1 MVALKIGVKKTFG
14 NRCITIKTK
23 KEMKKNLFMV
33 AAVALMALISCNK
46 EEINNNV
53 VEQPQEPSY
62 YVEFVASIADDADT
76 KAFDAATPKTYWVE
90 GEAISING
98 KKFEVKEV
106 LENGNA
112 IFENKEEL
120 GEGFGAPYSAVYPYS
135 AGTSFDAVTVPSEQ
149 TAIAGNI
156 APEALV
162 AVAQSENN
170 TLNFKHLTSLLKFQ
184 VPAACSEVT
193 ISSGNALSGS
203 VKVTSVL
210 DKDIAFSD
218 ESASKSLKI
227 TGSFEAGK
235 DYYLSVLPGTKSNFV
250 VRIDGYLSRNAES
263 VNISRSKIVNMKKLP
278 AAVDAKW
285 RLKGSFDWSTGKVF
299 YKDLNGYIV
308 VKNVTFDSTT
318 EFKAHNQDGK
328 DEWCRAA
335 ANVALGNQW
344 YKIGQYD
351 GGNSR
356 IIKGTYDVYVDPVG
370 YNIYFITA
378 GENLTAAIPTTRI
391 VTVYL
396 NSTDYN
402 SLWCWN
408 KDKSSENFTGGSWP
422 GQNSTTNEVI
432 NGKTYRKWVLKSCNI
447 GAYTNMIFSKN
458 GNSQTGEDGN
468 TGLLMGETMFVKLD
482 GGKTRFNNDI

>member
-1 MVALKIGVKKTFG
+1 
-14 NRCITIKTK
+14 
-23 KEMKKNLFMV
+23 MKKNLFMV
-33 AAVALMALISCNK
+33 AAVALMALVSCNK

-53 VEQPQEPSY
+53 VEQPQKPSY

-98 KKFEVKEV
+98 KKFEVKEL

-135 AGTSFDAVTVPSEQ
+135 AGTSFDAVTVLSEQ
-149 TAIAGNI
+149 TAVAGNI

-210 DKDIAFSD
+210 DKDIVFSD

-250 VRIDGYLSRNAES
+250 VRIDGYLSKNAES
-263 VNISRSKIVNMKKLP
+263 VKISRSKIVNMKALP
-278 AAVDAKW
+278 EPVASDWGIVDATNNWNEK
-285 RLKGSFDWSTGKVF
+285 SPITM
-299 YKDLNGYIV
+299 YEDLNGCLLV
-308 VKNVTFDSTT
+308 RGFSGGAFKFVKSKTWN
-318 EFKAHNQDGK
+318 
-328 DEWCRAA
+328 
-335 ANVALGNQW
+335 
-344 YKIGQYD
+344 I
-351 GGNSR
+351 SR
-356 IIKGTYDVYVDPVG
+356 GIRSREASPVKGTWNLCGTKDISLSSGEYDV
-370 YNIYFITA
+370 
-378 GENLTAAIPTTRI
+378 
-391 VTVYL
+391 
-396 NSTDYN
+396 
-402 SLWCWN
+402 
-408 KDKSSENFTGGSWP
+408 
-422 GQNSTTNEVI
+422 
-432 NGKTYRKWVLKSCNI
+432 
-447 GAYTNMIFSKN
+447 
-458 GNSQTGEDGN
+458 
-468 TGLLMGETMFVKLD
+468 
-482 GGKTRFNNDI
+482 

>member
-1 MVALKIGVKKTFG
+1 MVALKNGVKKIFG
-14 NRCITIKTK
+14 NRCVTIKTK

-33 AAVALMALISCNK
+33 AAVALMALVSCNK

-76 KAFDAATPKTYWVE
+76 KAFDAELKKTYWVE

-120 GEGFGAPYSAVYPYS
+120 GEGFRAPYSAVYPYS

-162 AVAQSENN
+162 VVAQSENN

-203 VKVTSVL
+203 VKVSSVL

-218 ESASKSLKI
+218 ASASKSLKI
-227 TGSFEAGK
+227 TGPFEAGK

-250 VRIDGYLSRNAES
+250 VRIDGYLSKNAES
-263 VNISRSKIVNMKKLP
+263 VTISRSKIVNMKALP
-278 AAVDAKW
+278 AAIKSAWGVIG
-285 RLKGSFDWSTGKVF
+285 LKGDWNNDIAM
-299 YKDLNGYIV
+299 YNDLDGYYV
-308 VKNVTFDSTT
+308 AKNVEIKSTD
-318 EFKAHNQDGK
+318 EFKLRKDGK
-328 DEWCRAA
+328 WTTSISGGITAPDTKR
-335 ANVALGNQW
+335 
-344 YKIGQYD
+344 D
-351 GGNSR
+351 GGWVNMTIS
-356 IIKGTYDVYVDPVG
+356 KAGTYDVYTNGQQYYIMTPGKFPSEASAPGPIEITVTFDGDTNRNYIHIWSDGGEIANNKQCNSTNPFTWKVTVPVG
-370 YNIYFITA
+370 DQQKRDYQFILKKGNGWGSYQTA
-378 GENLTAAIPTTRI
+378 DSDKLCLRNPMPLKI
-391 VTVYL
+391 VG
-396 NSTDYN
+396 
-402 SLWCWN
+402 N
-408 KDKSSENFTGGSWP
+408 KVTHK
-422 GQNSTTNEVI
+422 
-432 NGKTYRKWVLKSCNI
+432 
-447 GAYTNMIFSKN
+447 
-458 GNSQTGEDGN
+458 
-468 TGLLMGETMFVKLD
+468 
-482 GGKTRFNNDI
+482 

>member
-33 AAVALMALISCNK
+33 AAVALMALVSCNK

-62 YVEFVASIADDADT
+62 YVEFVASIAEDADT
-76 KAFDAATPKTYWVE
+76 KAFDPATPKTYWVE

-149 TAIAGNI
+149 TAFAGNI

-250 VRIDGYLSRNAES
+250 VRIDGYLSNNAES
-263 VNISRSKIVNMKKLP
+263 VKISRSKVVNMKKLTQP
-278 AAVDAKW
+278 EVSSWGIVGATNGW
-285 RLKGSFDWSTGKVF
+285 NEQSPITM
-299 YKDLNGYIV
+299 YEDLNGCLLV
-308 VKNVTFDSTT
+308 RGFSGG
-318 EFKAHNQDGK
+318 EFKFVKSKTWNISRGIRSREASPVKGTWNLCGTKNISLSDGK
-328 DEWCRAA
+328 
-335 ANVALGNQW
+335 
-344 YKIGQYD
+344 
-351 GGNSR
+351 
-356 IIKGTYDVYVDPVG
+356 YDVYFNPKNGVFNFVDNGANVDNYLPTG
-370 YNIYFITA
+370 KAIYLQVKDWSNADAYFEAWVWGSSQADAWYKFAMA
-378 GENLTAAIPTTRI
+378 GEKDNNHYVVYVPNDATGMKILRKDPKSASQAWSSWNDSGDQTIPSDKNMFI
-391 VTVYL
+391 E
-396 NSTDYN
+396 SG
-402 SLWCWN
+402 WN
-408 KDKSSENFTGGSWP
+408 KYSWGS
-422 GQNSTTNEVI
+422 
-432 NGKTYRKWVLKSCNI
+432 
-447 GAYTNMIFSKN
+447 YT
-458 GNSQTGEDGN
+458 E
-468 TGLLMGETMFVKLD
+468 
-482 GGKTRFNNDI
+482 